1 MDAEKKEQLIA
12 EVITTLIVI
21 AFYWLSTTPE
31 WKLEMYLRMVT
42 ERFRLGRRD
51 APGLSPQHRETLRQF
66 RQEISEWEHRNAS
79 EGN

>member
-31 WKLEMYLRMVT
+31 WKIQMYLRMAV
-42 ERFRLGRRD
+42 ERFRLARR
-51 APGLSPQHRETLRQF
+51 ASPGLSLQHREILRQF

>member
-1 MDAEKKEQLIA
+1 MDAEKKAQLVA
-12 EVITTLIVI
+12 EILTTLIVI

-31 WKLEMYLRMVT
+31 WKIQMYLRMAT
-42 ERFRLGRRD
+42 ERFRLARHESH
-51 APGLSPQHRETLRQF
+51 GLSLEHREALRHF